1 MSLTKVPFNMI
12 AGAVINILDYGA
24 DASGVTDSTTAI
36 DTAIVASINQ
46 DKTLYI
52 PSGTFKYTGTGSS
65 LGGSV
70 VMRGDGIGKSIINI
84 NANGT
89 IFSVT
94 TAIDSPLIVSGIQF
108 NLVSPLTNTNATL
121 FYTSNG
127 IDFGSCVQIDQ
138 CSFQNWT
145 NTAIHAIR
153 AFNSSVKDCTIQ
165 GPNSYN
171 ATSGYLTGQTAAGLR
186 FWGADGTATV
196 QDHTFSNLC
205 VFERVTVKNVLYG
218 FDFWNMNVASITA
231 CTFERSYIGLMIRPN
246 PTPSVAGMVSST
258 EKGGYS
264 YALCY
269 VESCWFEDIYKYYI
283 LNYDY
288 DPATDA
294 PVNINKK
301 ATVTQ
306 ASGGET
312 NYNNDDAKVL
322 YAASYPP
329 LLLRGGVQFYNVPGI
344 GGSTVLH
351 DYEEGSW
358 TPVIVNVTTPGTD
371 PTITYTT
378 QIGKYTK
385 VGDTVTVTAN
395 IVCTTVT
402 GGTPSGTV
410 IINGLPYSPVDVY
423 GTGSFS
429 AMENFD
435 TVYANTNGQ
444 TITATSNPG
453 LPYVFFSESSA
464 AGYSAWT
471 VDKILPNF
479 TCRMTMTYRTTAGS

>member
-1 MSLTKVPFNMI
+1 MSLIKVPFNMV
-12 AGAVINILDYGA
+12 AGAVLNILDYGA
-24 DASGVTDSTTAI
+24 DPTGVADSTSAI

-65 LGGSV
+65 LSGSV
-70 VMRGDGIGKSIINI
+70 VMRGEGIGKSIINV
-84 NANGT
+84 NANGK
-89 IFSVT
+89 IFSVS
-94 TAIDSPLIVSGIQF
+94 TAIDSPLIVSGVQF
-108 NLVSPLTNTNATL
+108 NLLNPSTNTNATL

-145 NTAIHAIR
+145 NTPIHAIR

-196 QDHTFSNLC
+196 QDHSFSNLC

-231 CTFERSYIGLMIRPN
+231 CTFERAYIGLIIRPN
-246 PTPSVAGMVSST
+246 PTAAISGMVSST
-258 EKGGYS
+258 EKGGFG

-288 DPATDA
+288 DPATDT

-306 ASGGET
+306 ASGGVT
-312 NYNNDDAKVL
+312 NYNNDDAKVVS
-322 YAASYPP
+322 AASYPP

-344 GGSTVLH
+344 GSSSILH

-358 TPVIVNVTTPGTD
+358 TPELVNVNSPGTS
-371 PTITYTT
+371 PTITYTL
-378 QIGKYTK
+378 QAGRYTK
-385 VGDTVTVTAN
+385 IGDIVTVIAN
-395 IVCTTVT
+395 ITCTTVT
-402 GGTPSGTV
+402 GGTPSGT
-410 IINGLPYSPVDVY
+410 IIITPLPYSPVTTY
-423 GTGSFS
+423 SAGSF
-429 AMENFD
+429 AQMANFD

-444 TITATSNPG
+444 LISPITSPG

-464 AGYSAWT
+464 AGSQTWT
-471 VDKILPNF
+471 VAKILSNF
-479 TCRMTMTYRTTAGS
+479 SMTMTITYRTTAGT